1 MVDVLGSRVVGPLES
16 YAPGFAAGLSRQGY
30 TVSGAT
36 QHLCFIGHLS
46 RWMLAGEWDVSALTP
61 EVVDEYLAARR
72 SAGYVNYRS
81 VRAMRPLLDYLEPL
95 GVLPQLAP
103 VALGPVDALLE
114 RYRGYLIGSSQ
125 KPWTLTGTTSCVN
138 S

>member
-1 MVDVLGSRVVGPLES
+1 MFLGAVSWARWSRMRRGSR
-16 YAPGFAAGLSRQGY
+16 PGCRGRGY
-30 TVSGAT
+30 TVSGAS

-46 RWMLAGEWDVSALTP
+46 RWMLAGERDVSALTP

-114 RYRGYLIGSSQ
+114 RYRGDLIIER
-125 KPWTLTGTTSCVN
+125 
-138 S
+138 